1 MRIELI
7 LSGLLTLLMTAS
19 SSAQDRARVELPST
33 RGLVTIEA
41 FRLAKESAELWV
53 AEDQVVIRFQNTTIK
68 SAKVVYNPLTEE
80 AVFESEV
87 ELIDGTQWLKGARAE
102 LNLKSDTGV
111 LYEVEGFTDRDLF
124 IKAKR
129 LVKTGAGTYVAS
141 DGFITA
147 CEEAVPKWSFKL
159 KKASIRLESSARIK
173 HTLFRIK
180 KIPVFYLPYV
190 VVPTEKKKRSSGFMI
205 PSTGSSNNK
214 GRRLSQAF
222 YVVMGESADLTLHQD
237 YFSERGFGH
246 GFEFRT
252 RPNSSTTLQ
261 LDGYLLDDKKGQGG
275 ASLDALGET
284 RFANGFRGVA
294 DFSLV
299 SNFLF
304 RQVFS
309 DNFFTATQ
317 PTEVSRVF
325 LTNNFQSRSI
335 NVLLSR
341 EETLFPGRN
350 TVIRSFPTFQFK
362 LHGHRFDRLPF
373 YLDLDTTAGGFSRTD
388 SLIET
393 PSLTQRFDFFPQ
405 MYLSLPL
412 FQGLRVTPRV
422 ALRETFYSDSLT
434 SVESGQTA
442 ETSGDD
448 LARHYV
454 ELTLDLKGWGLSRI
468 YGASSPTGSWK
479 HLIEPA
485 VRYQYRSGIDEF
497 DRILRFDEY
506 DTITNS
512 HEVEY
517 GIFNRIF
524 VKRGSGDRR
533 QTQEWMSI
541 KVTQKHFFDPDF
553 GGAFEANSVNQFSS
567 FTSLTGFHFGGIRRN
582 FSPITTVAR
591 VTPRPGFSFDARTD
605 YDSDF
610 HRLRNVGVAGY
621 FSRDQLLFGAA
632 YFRTR
637 ELESGSFE
645 SNQIQSHIAIGRLRR
660 GVSVSGSLSYDA
672 ETSRFLNYR
681 SRLNYFWECCGVSV
695 DFQGFN
701 LGARQESQIRF
712 AFFLKGIGSLGTIRR
727 PRSPF

>member
-1 MRIELI
+1 MRFELI
-7 LSGLLTLLMTAS
+7 LSGLLTLLMMAS
-19 SSAQDRARVELPST
+19 SPAQDRARVELPST
-33 RGLVTIEA
+33 RGIVTIEA
-41 FRLAKESAELWV
+41 GRLAKESGQSWV
-53 AEDQVVIRFQNTTIK
+53 AVGQVVIRFENTTIK
-68 SAKVVYNPLTEE
+68 SSKVTYNPLTEE
-80 AVFESEV
+80 ALFESEV
-87 ELIDGTQWLKGARAE
+87 ELIDGTQWLKADRAE

-111 LYEVEGFTDRDLF
+111 LYKVEGFTDQELF
-124 IKAKR
+124 LKAKK
-129 LVKTGAGTYVAS
+129 LVKTGPGTYVAR

-159 KKASIRLESSARIK
+159 KKADIRVGSSARIK
-173 HTLFRIK
+173 HSLFRIK
-180 KIPVFYLPYV
+180 KVPLFYLPYV
-190 VVPTEKKKRSSGFMI
+190 VVPTEKKRRSSGFMI
-205 PSTGSSNNK
+205 PSTGNSNNK

-222 YVVMGESADLTLHQD
+222 YVVMGESADVTIHQD

-252 RPNSSTTLQ
+252 RPNSTTSLQ
-261 LDGYLLDDKKGQGG
+261 LEGYLLDDKKGQGG

-284 RFANGFRGVA
+284 HFANGFRGVA
-294 DFSLV
+294 DFNLV

-309 DNFFTATQ
+309 DNFFAATQ

-325 LTNNFQSRSI
+325 LTNNFQSRSV

-350 TVIRSFPTFQFK
+350 AVIRSFPTFQFK

-373 YLDLDTTAGGFSRTD
+373 YLDLDTAAGGFSRAD

-393 PSLTQRFDFFPQ
+393 PSLTQRFDLFPQ
-405 MYLSLPL
+405 MYLSIPL
-412 FQGLRVTPRV
+412 FQGLRLTPRI

-434 SVESGQTA
+434 SA
-442 ETSGDD
+442 ELDQPAQMSGDD
-448 LARHYV
+448 LARQYV
-454 ELTLDLKGWGLSRI
+454 ELTFDLKGWGLSKI
-468 YGASSPTGSWK
+468 YRESSLFGSWK
-479 HLIEPA
+479 HLLEPA
-485 VRYQYRSGIDEF
+485 VRYQYRSGINEF
-497 DRILRFDEY
+497 DRTLRFDEY
-506 DTITNS
+506 DTITNT
-512 HEVEY
+512 HEIEY

-524 VKRGSGDRR
+524 VKQGSGEKR
-533 QTQEWMSI
+533 QTQEWLSV

-553 GGAFEANSVNQFSS
+553 GGAFETNSINQFAS
-567 FTSLTGFHFGGIRRN
+567 FTSSTGFHFGGIRRD
-582 FSPITTVAR
+582 FSPLTTVAR

-605 YDSDF
+605 YDPDF
-610 HRLRNVGVAGY
+610 NRLRNIGVAGY
-621 FSRDQLLFGAA
+621 FSRDQLLLGAA

-637 ELESGSFE
+637 ELEAGSFE
-645 SNQIQSHIAIGRLRR
+645 SNQIQSHVAIGRLRS
-660 GVSVSGSLSYDA
+660 GVSASGNLSYDA

-681 SRLNYFWECCGVSV
+681 ARVNYFWECCGVSV

-712 AFFLKGIGSLGTIRR
+712 AFFLKGIGSLGTLKR

>member
-1 MRIELI
+1 MRFELI
-7 LSGLLTLLMTAS
+7 LSGLLTLLMMAS
-19 SSAQDRARVELPST
+19 SPAQNRARVELPST
-33 RGLVTIEA
+33 RGIVTIEA
-41 FRLAKESAELWV
+41 GRLAKESAQSWV
-53 AEDQVVIRFQNTTIK
+53 AVGQVVIRFENTTIK
-68 SAKVVYNPLTEE
+68 SSKVTYNPLTEE
-80 AVFESEV
+80 ALFESEV
-87 ELIDGTQWLKGARAE
+87 ELIDGTQWLKADRAE

-111 LYEVEGFTDRDLF
+111 LYEVEGFTDQELF
-124 IKAKR
+124 LKAKR
-129 LVKTGAGTYVAS
+129 LVKTGPGTYVAH

-159 KKASIRLESSARIK
+159 KKADIRVGSSARIK

-180 KIPVFYLPYV
+180 KVPLFYLPYV
-190 VVPTEKKKRSSGFMI
+190 VVPTEKKRRSSGFMI
-205 PSTGSSNNK
+205 PSTGNSNNK

-222 YVVMGESADLTLHQD
+222 YVVMGESADVTLHQD

-252 RPNSSTTLQ
+252 RPNSTTSLQ
-261 LDGYLLDDKKGQGG
+261 LEGYLLDDKKGQGG

-284 RFANGFRGVA
+284 HFANGFRGVA
-294 DFSLV
+294 DFNLV

-309 DNFFTATQ
+309 DNFFAATQ

-325 LTNNFQSRSI
+325 LTNNFQSRSV

-350 TVIRSFPTFQFK
+350 AVIRSFPTFQFK

-373 YLDLDTTAGGFSRTD
+373 YLDLDTAAGGFSRAD

-393 PSLTQRFDFFPQ
+393 PSLTQRFDLFPQ
-405 MYLSLPL
+405 MYLSIPL
-412 FQGLRVTPRV
+412 FQGLRLTPRI

-434 SVESGQTA
+434 SA
-442 ETSGDD
+442 EPDQPAQMSGDD
-448 LARHYV
+448 LARQYV
-454 ELTLDLKGWGLSRI
+454 ELTLDLKGWGLSKI
-468 YGASSPTGSWK
+468 YRESSLFGSWK
-479 HLIEPA
+479 HLLEPA
-485 VRYQYRSGIDEF
+485 VRYQYRSGINEF
-497 DRILRFDEY
+497 DRTLRFDEY
-506 DTITNS
+506 DTITNT
-512 HEVEY
+512 HEIEY

-524 VKRGSGDRR
+524 VKQGSGERR
-533 QTQEWMSI
+533 QTQEWLSV
-541 KVTQKHFFDPDF
+541 KVTQKRFFDPDF
-553 GGAFEANSVNQFSS
+553 GGAFETNSINQFAS
-567 FTSLTGFHFGGIRRN
+567 FTSSTGFHFGGIRRD
-582 FSPITTVAR
+582 FSPLTTVAR

-605 YDSDF
+605 YDPDF
-610 HRLRNVGVAGY
+610 NRLRNIGVAGY
-621 FSRDQLLFGAA
+621 FSRDQLLLGAA

-637 ELESGSFE
+637 ELEAGSFE
-645 SNQIQSHIAIGRLRR
+645 SNQIQSHVAIGRLRS
-660 GVSVSGSLSYDA
+660 GVSASGNLSYDA

-681 SRLNYFWECCGVSV
+681 ARVNYFWECCGVSV

-712 AFFLKGIGSLGTIRR
+712 AFFLKGIGSLGTLKR